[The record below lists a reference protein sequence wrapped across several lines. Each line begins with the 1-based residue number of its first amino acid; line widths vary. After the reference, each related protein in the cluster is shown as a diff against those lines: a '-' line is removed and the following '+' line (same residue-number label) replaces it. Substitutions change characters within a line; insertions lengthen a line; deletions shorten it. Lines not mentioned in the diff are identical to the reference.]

1 MTSSYFTY
9 NRAKVLQ
16 ALRYH
21 FFSRNEIKI
30 MIIIVNIF
38 AISSAVLYF
47 LGKVDPLAFLLSSAL
62 WFCLMIAFWFVLPII
77 IYRRA
82 TTFKDRFKVSFEDQ
96 HLFLENERGSRSWP
110 WKDFSSFVESS
121 GFFHLYFNSRSFFL
135 IPKSAFPSETL
146 REVRKFLKEKI
157 GK

>member
-1 MTSSYFTY
+1 MTSSFFTY
-9 NRAKVLQ
+9 DRAKVLQ
-16 ALRYH
+16 ALRFH

-30 MIIIVNIF
+30 IIIIVNVF

-62 WFCLMIAFWFVLPII
+62 WFCLMIAFWLVLPII

-82 TTFKDRFKVSFEDQ
+82 STFKDRFRVSFEEQ
-96 HLFLENERGSRSWP
+96 HLFLENDRGSRSWP
-110 WKDFSSFVESS
+110 WKDFSAFVESA

-135 IPKSAFPSETL
+135 IPKTSFPLEDL
-146 REVRKFLKEKI
+146 HEIRKFLRKKI
-157 GK
+157 PK

>member
-16 ALRYH
+16 ALRFH

-47 LGKVDPLAFLLSSAL
+47 LGKVAPLAFLMSSAL
-62 WFCLMIAFWFVLPII
+62 WFSLMIAFWFVLPII

-82 TTFKDRFKVSFEDQ
+82 STFKDRFRVSFEDQ
-96 HLFLENERGSRSWP
+96 HLFLENDRGSRSWP
-110 WKDFSSFVESS
+110 WKDFSAFVESS

-135 IPKSAFPSETL
+135 IPKTAFPSEQI
-146 REVRKFLKEKI
+146 REIRQFLKEKI

>member
-1 MTSSYFTY
+1 MTSSFFTY
-9 NRAKVLQ
+9 DRAKVLQ
-16 ALRYH
+16 ALRFH

-30 MIIIVNIF
+30 IIIIVNVF

-62 WFCLMIAFWFVLPII
+62 WFCLMIAFWLVLPII

-82 TTFKDRFKVSFEDQ
+82 STFKDRFRVSFEEQ
-96 HLFLENERGSRSWP
+96 HLFLENDRGSRSWP
-110 WKDFSSFVESS
+110 WKDFSAFVESA

-135 IPKSAFPSETL
+135 IPKTAFPLGDLHEI
-146 REVRKFLKEKI
+146 RKFLKEKI